1 MVTNLDIQNYVKSL
15 QENFFRSQERTNY
28 LPICSFIES
37 WALGIRSFVEETGIS
52 AGVPDISVRVNDNLV
67 GYIEAK
73 NINKSLHKLNIKDNL
88 QIDKYCNSI
97 IGENLILTNFLDF
110 ILYVKGKKKIVAT
123 IGYLENNSI
132 IINDNLEDI
141 NNLINLFIENQRGS
155 IKSYQSLAYQMAK
168 IAITINQSIAE
179 VLLQETENNLENKFL
194 TKLKNDISNS
204 LLPNLSNDEFSD
216 IYAQTITYGIFASR
230 VYFFDELEQN
240 KSDNKLSFDR
250 AYILTYL
257 KNNPFLSGILYDLIE
272 QKTYI
277 DSSINILIDLLNEA
291 DINNIILNFNQEI
304 GDYDIVI
311 YFYEN
316 FLQEYSPENKKEK
329 GVFYTP
335 ESSVNFII
343 KSINN
348 ILKKDF
354 TLDNGLGSENVNILD
369 PATGTGTFLYGVIKQ
384 IYLDFKA
391 NFDIKNVDYFFR
403 QIRLLERLY
412 GFELMMTPYIIA
424 NLKIGLLLK
433 KLGYIFQ
440 PEERINIFLTN
451 TLEKSISTTNFLIP
465 DYISQESEKAFKVK
479 EKTPIYVVLG
489 NPPYLGESYN
499 KGEWIKNLIEDY
511 KYINGQKIDEAN
523 PKWLQDDY
531 VKFIRFAQWKLD
543 QVQGGILGYITN
555 YSYITN
561 VTFTAMRYSLAQ
573 TFSRI
578 YILNLHGYARQSL
591 SPDGIKDENIF
602 PIQKGV
608 AIIIA
613 VKDVDNLPF
622 RSNHYSAPEKGI
634 FYYDIWGSKE
644 YKLNFLANNN
654 LEQIPW
660 QKVDIEAPYYRFS
673 YIETDLNQ
681 EYQKY
686 FRIDEIMP
694 KNNVGIVTANN
705 DFTLNNNL
713 VNMQNIV
720 NDIYCLS
727 EEDFIFKYPH
737 YQEKSNWNF
746 TSAKSD
752 VVKTNKNNNLFTPI
766 LKHPFNIKYT
776 YYTGNSQGFHCRPRK
791 EIMSNM
797 LLGENIALLTARKNE
812 TLDADHFFC
821 SEYITEAKAGES
833 STQSYIF
840 PLYIYPDD
848 TDNQLDLGIKKQ
860 ANFSP
865 KFLEYLN
872 NKLNFLPNPEV
883 IFAYIYSIFYC
894 PQYRKTYGKFFQE
907 DFPRVPI
914 ISDVDKF
921 EQLANLGSQLIDL
934 HTLKYFAKKQDKYFY
949 SEFIFS
955 YFGSDTLITKIKY
968 LEGEEKLFI
977 NKKTY
982 FYPLCGEIWKMT
994 IGGYRVLSKW
1004 LSERKNTVLSQ
1015 EDMEYFKKVVFSL
1028 SQTIKI
1034 MNDIDKIVPSFP
1046 FL

>member
-1 MVTNLDIQNYVKSL
+1 MVTNLDIKNYVKSL
-15 QENFFRSQERTNY
+15 QENFLRSQERTNY
-28 LPICSFIES
+28 PPICSFIES

-316 FLQEYSPENKKEK
+316 FLQEYSPENQKEK

-354 TLDNGLGSENVNILD
+354 ALDNGLGSENVNILD
-369 PATGTGTFLYGVIKQ
+369 PATGTGTFLYRVIKQ
-384 IYLDFKA
+384 IYLDFKV
-391 NFDIKNVDYFFR
+391 NFDIKNVDYLFR
-403 QIRLLERLY
+403 QIKLLQRLY

-424 NLKIGLLLK
+424 NLKIGLLLR

-489 NPPYLGESYN
+489 NPPY
-499 KGEWIKNLIEDY
+499 
-511 KYINGQKIDEAN
+511 
-523 PKWLQDDY
+523 
-531 VKFIRFAQWKLD
+531 
-543 QVQGGILGYITN
+543 ILT
-555 YSYITN
+555 
-561 VTFTAMRYSLAQ
+561 
-573 TFSRI
+573 
-578 YILNLHGYARQSL
+578 
-591 SPDGIKDENIF
+591 
-602 PIQKGV
+602 
-608 AIIIA
+608 
-613 VKDVDNLPF
+613 
-622 RSNHYSAPEKGI
+622 
-634 FYYDIWGSKE
+634 
-644 YKLNFLANNN
+644 
-654 LEQIPW
+654 
-660 QKVDIEAPYYRFS
+660 
-673 YIETDLNQ
+673 
-681 EYQKY
+681 
-686 FRIDEIMP
+686 
-694 KNNVGIVTANN
+694 
-705 DFTLNNNL
+705 
-713 VNMQNIV
+713 
-720 NDIYCLS
+720 
-727 EEDFIFKYPH
+727 
-737 YQEKSNWNF
+737 
-746 TSAKSD
+746 
-752 VVKTNKNNNLFTPI
+752 
-766 LKHPFNIKYT
+766 
-776 YYTGNSQGFHCRPRK
+776 
-791 EIMSNM
+791 
-797 LLGENIALLTARKNE
+797 
-812 TLDADHFFC
+812 
-821 SEYITEAKAGES
+821 
-833 STQSYIF
+833 
-840 PLYIYPDD
+840 
-848 TDNQLDLGIKKQ
+848 
-860 ANFSP
+860 
-865 KFLEYLN
+865 
-872 NKLNFLPNPEV
+872 
-883 IFAYIYSIFYC
+883 
-894 PQYRKTYGKFFQE
+894 
-907 DFPRVPI
+907 
-914 ISDVDKF
+914 
-921 EQLANLGSQLIDL
+921 
-934 HTLKYFAKKQDKYFY
+934 
-949 SEFIFS
+949 
-955 YFGSDTLITKIKY
+955 
-968 LEGEEKLFI
+968 
-977 NKKTY
+977 
-982 FYPLCGEIWKMT
+982 
-994 IGGYRVLSKW
+994 
-1004 LSERKNTVLSQ
+1004 
-1015 EDMEYFKKVVFSL
+1015 
-1028 SQTIKI
+1028 
-1034 MNDIDKIVPSFP
+1034 
-1046 FL
+1046 